1 MKLSMTVNTEYEHG
15 RKMPFVDMTFLYEG
29 WWEGWRGLWY
39 SHLGERG
46 KEGGVHIYEGE
57 TKGFPGLNFLF

>member
-1 MKLSMTVNTEYEHG
+1 MKLSMTVNTECEHG

-29 WWEGWRGLWY
+29 WWEGWRGLGY

-46 KEGGVHIYEGE
+46 KEGGEYIYMKE
-57 TKGFPGLNFLF
+57 KLRISQV